1 MRRPMLISR
10 IINELYRRK
19 EIFTLEMHIF
29 MDNAS
34 YCSTIASVKIN
45 VKWTKVINIHRKD
58 LYGHK

>member
-1 MRRPMLISR
+1 MMRMRRPMLISR

-45 VKWTKVINIHRKD
+45 VK
-58 LYGHK
+58 